1 MVAFSGFYE
10 SHEPRPSGDA
20 RGIVPPH
27 CDGHQNGQQSGYMLR
42 YHCVDCRHDGHRG
55 NTERVVAQWR
65 CPVASSKAL
74 VMLYWEMC
82 SVLHRSTATAI
93 QMARNGGAF
102 VCAGMVQAW
111 VAHFVTPL
119 KYR

>member
-1 MVAFSGFYE
+1 
-10 SHEPRPSGDA
+10 
-20 RGIVPPH
+20 
-27 CDGHQNGQQSGYMLR
+27 MLR